1 MANPQK
7 QKGDRGER
15 EAVEALVLL
24 AGPLGLTMTPLQMRA
39 LGAGRKEDT
48 GDIHVFPDV
57 AIQVKNYAAARMNQ
71 ALREAAVGAEVQAQ
85 NGLAPFHLG
94 MSVVPRARK
103 DGFRWAASAVS
114 WPVPVEA
121 DAVFSTP
128 TAALEA
134 AKKDPSG
141 LFIARRKGSE
151 DIFVSSLP
159 RWLDDYVTALTV
171 LALSAP

>member
-7 QKGDRGER
+7 QKGDRAER

-57 AIQVKNYAAARMNQ
+57 AIQVKNYAASRMNQ
-71 ALREAAVGAEVQAQ
+71 ALREAAVGAVRQAE
-85 NGLAPFHLG
+85 NGLLPFHLG
-94 MSVVPRARK
+94 LSVVPRARK
-103 DGFRWAASAVS
+103 DGFRWAASAVH
-114 WPVPVEA
+114 WPVPVEH
-121 DAVFSTP
+121 DAVFTTP
-128 TAALEA
+128 LAALTAAKA
-134 AKKDPSG
+134 DPAG
-141 LFIARRKGSE
+141 LYLVQRKGTE
-151 DIFVSSLP
+151 DILVSSLG

-171 LALSAP
+171 AALTP

>member
-57 AIQVKNYAAARMNQ
+57 AIQVKNYAASRMNQ
-71 ALREAAVGAEVQAQ
+71 ALREAAVGAAAQAQ
-85 NGLAPFHLG
+85 NGRVPFHLG

-103 DGFRWAASAVS
+103 DGFRWAVSAMH

-121 DAVFSTP
+121 DSVLTTP
-128 TAALEA
+128 MAALDA
-134 AKKDPSG
+134 AKSDPMG
-141 LFIARRKGSE
+141 LFVARRKGTE
-151 DIFVSSLP
+151 DVLVSSLH

-171 LALSAP
+171 ASL